1 MEAIH
6 VSIGTNDKRTVTRAL
21 RVALIVSVA
30 LAVLLLVLLATATAN
45 THRFQARYELLLY
58 ATGAI
63 AITLI
68 ALVIELTRRLAV
80 RYKRG
85 IFGTRLMAR
94 LAWWLILMT
103 AIPGLLLYSVALQFV
118 GRSIESWFDVPLERA
133 LESGLMLGR
142 SSLDSQ
148 LSELAGKARVIDDEL
163 DEVDARNWQ
172 QSVDKL
178 RDQSSVAEVLI
189 VTSGGRVMASA
200 GGQYSRLVPE
210 MPSPQTLQQ
219 ARLMRQYS
227 AVEGG
232 DAPDRPLQLLVIR
245 LLSAGSGSALRTDEN
260 RFLILR
266 QPIARAVSNTL
277 EAVNAGYR
285 DYQQLSLSRQS
296 LKNLFRVTLTLA
308 LVLTIFAA
316 IAAAFLLSGW
326 LTGPLTSFA
335 AGTRAVAEGDFRPVK
350 DYFGR
355 DELGVL
361 TQSFNAMTRQ
371 LEDARNQVQRN
382 QRRIEQARDQL
393 ERVLSNLTAAV
404 LVFDADFRLVLL
416 NPGAKTIFGDAIG
429 ERIGQRIEQL
439 PRIGRLAAELRN
451 AFVTAQAEAQRTWQ
465 RQLKLP
471 AVGEREGADEA
482 GQVLLAC
489 GTTLPGVST
498 EAAQSGAEVDAAPE
512 GGEPG
517 EGFLLVCDDISGVI
531 SAQRALA
538 WSEVAQRLAHEIKNP
553 LTPIQLAAERLQH
566 KLVPRLAHAD
576 AEVLTKNTTTIV
588 NQVGALKHLVDEFR
602 DYARLPAAKLK
613 PLDLVELIHDIAQLY
628 PGAGGD
634 GGLTLQLG
642 SNLPRVMGDA
652 SQMRQ
657 VIHNL
662 IKNALEAIDGQ
673 EGGLVSVGLESIRAR
688 AEGPATAVRLT
699 VRDNGPGFPDSMLS
713 RAFEPYVTT
722 KSRGTGLGLAI
733 VKKIVEDHGA
743 RIEISNQK
751 DPQGEV
757 EGATVV
763 VIFTKLSE
771 NTDKPPGPVAEQTR
785 PTG

>member
-1 MEAIH
+1 M
-6 VSIGTNDKRTVTRAL
+6 
-21 RVALIVSVA
+21 
-30 LAVLLLVLLATATAN
+30 LLLVLLATATAN
-45 THRFQARYELLLY
+45 TQRFQSRYELLLY

-63 AITLI
+63 AVTLI
-68 ALVIELTRRLAV
+68 ALVIELLRRLAV
-80 RYKRG
+80 RYRRG

-103 AIPGLLLYSVALQFV
+103 AIPGLLLYSVAVQFV

-133 LESGLMLGR
+133 LESGLSLGR
-142 SSLDSQ
+142 SSLESQ
-148 LSELAGKARVIDDEL
+148 LSELAARARFIDDEL
-163 DEVDARNWQ
+163 GELDARGWQ
-172 QSVDKL
+172 QAIDKL
-178 RDQSSVAEVLI
+178 RDQSGVGEALI
-189 VTSGGRVMASA
+189 LTAGGRVLASA
-200 GGQYSRLVPE
+200 GGQYARLVPE
-210 MPSPQTLQQ
+210 MPSQQALQQ

-227 AVEGG
+227 AIEGG
-232 DAPDRPLQLLVIR
+232 EPTDRPMQLLVIR
-245 LLSAGSGSALRTDEN
+245 LLSAGSALRSDEN

-266 QPIARAVSNTL
+266 QPVAPGVSNTL

-285 DYQQLSLSRQS
+285 DYQQLSLARKG

-308 LVLTIFAA
+308 FVLTIFSA

-371 LEDARNQVQRN
+371 LEEARSQVQRN
-382 QRRIEQARDQL
+382 QRQVEQARDRL

-404 LVFDADFRLVLL
+404 LVFDQDFRLVIL
-416 NPGAKTIFGDAIG
+416 NPGAKAMFGDAIA

-451 AFVTAQAEAQRTWQ
+451 AFVEAQAEAQRTWQ
-465 RQLKLP
+465 RELKLP
-471 AVGEREGADEA
+471 GAGERNANEA
-482 GQVLLAC
+482 SVQVLLAR
-489 GTTLPGVST
+489 GTTLPGVGT
-498 EAAQSGAEVDAAPE
+498 PGAPDDGA
-512 GGEPG
+512 GEPG
-517 EGFLLVCDDISGVI
+517 EGFLLVCDDITSVI

-566 KLVPRLAHAD
+566 KLIAKLAGGDAD
-576 AEVLTKNTTTIV
+576 VLNKNTTTIV

-602 DYARLPAAKLK
+602 DYARLPAAKLA
-613 PLDLVELIHDIAQLY
+613 PLNLTELIHDIAQLY
-628 PGAGGD
+628 PSAGDD
-634 GGLTLQLG
+634 GLVLRLA
-642 SNLPRVMGDA
+642 PDAPKVMGDA

-662 IKNALEAIDGQ
+662 IKNALEALDGQ
-673 EGGLVSVGLESIRAR
+673 EGGRVIVSTEAIRAR
-688 AEGPATAVRLT
+688 LDGPATALRLT
-699 VRDNGPGFPDSMLS
+699 VRDNGPGFPDSMLA
-713 RAFEPYVTT
+713 RAFEPYVTS
-722 KSRGTGLGLAI
+722 KARGTGLGLAI

-751 DPQGEV
+751 DADGEIQ
-757 EGATVV
+757 GATVV

-771 NTDKPPGPVAEQTR
+771 NTDKPPVPVA
-785 PTG
+785 